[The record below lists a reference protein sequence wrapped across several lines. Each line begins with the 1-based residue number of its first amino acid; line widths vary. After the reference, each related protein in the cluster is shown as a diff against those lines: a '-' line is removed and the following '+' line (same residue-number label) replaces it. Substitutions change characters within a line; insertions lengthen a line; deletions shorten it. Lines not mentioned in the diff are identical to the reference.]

1 MFLIKNSDSMD
12 NISPSGVQGLKFK
25 YSFQIQ
31 PQYVD
36 FQFRI
41 TMASLGDILL
51 TTAQFNA
58 DDNGFGLRRLNEMN
72 CSWVLSRMAIE
83 MNRFPVQYEN
93 IQVETWVEEV
103 GRANTTR
110 NFCIRDEKN
119 EIIGNACSVWV
130 FFDMKTRRA
139 KDLQTLDGIHELA
152 NGDVGLIEKP
162 IKLDAVE
169 GKEYDGFKVK
179 YSDIDINGHVNSIR
193 YIQWI
198 SDCFSLDCYREKQV
212 RRFEINYMN
221 EMLFDDVVVIVG
233 KEIEVSDFRFEIQK
247 DNKVACR
254 ARVVF

>member
-1 MFLIKNSDSMD
+1 MFLK
-12 NISPSGVQGLKFK
+12 KRT

-36 FQFRI
+36 FQFRA

-58 DDNGFGLRRLNEMN
+58 DDNGFGLRRLNEME
-72 CSWVLSRMAIE
+72 CSWVLSRMAVE
-83 MNRFPVQYEN
+83 MKRFPEQYEN

-139 KDLQTLDGIHELA
+139 KDLQTLDGIHDFATGEKA
-152 NGDVGLIEKP
+152 LIDKP
-162 IKLDAVE
+162 VKLGTVE
-169 GKEYDGFKVK
+169 GEEYDGFKVK

-198 SDCFSLDCYREKQV
+198 CDCFSLDCYRKCQV
-212 RRFEINYMN
+212 KRFEINYIN
-221 EMLFDDVVVIVG
+221 EMLYDDFVEIVG
-233 KEIEVSDFRFEIQK
+233 QQMEPGDFRFEISK
-247 DNKVACR
+247 DDKTACR

>member
-1 MFLIKNSDSMD
+1 MLQKRKS
-12 NISPSGVQGLKFK
+12 

-31 PQYVD
+31 PQFVD
-36 FQFRI
+36 FQFRA

-58 DDNGFGLRRLNEMN
+58 DDNGFGLRRLNEME

-83 MNRFPVQYEN
+83 MNRFPEQYEN
-93 IQVETWVEEV
+93 IRVETWVEEV

-119 EIIGNACSVWV
+119 EIIGNACSQWV

-139 KDLQTLDGIHELA
+139 KDLQTLEGIHDFA
-152 NGDVGLIEKP
+152 NGEEGLIDKP
-162 IKLDAVE
+162 IKLGSVDGE
-169 GKEYDGFKVK
+169 EYDGFKVK

-198 SDCFSLDCYREKQV
+198 SDCFSLDCYRKCQV
-212 RRFEINYMN
+212 KRFEINYMT
-221 EMLFDDVVVIVG
+221 EMFYDDFVDIVG
-233 KEIEVSDFRFEIQK
+233 MKIEDNDFRFEIHK
-247 DNKVACR
+247 DNKVTCR
-254 ARVVF
+254 ARVMF